1 MRSDS
6 CCTGL
11 PSLNLLLTETLNHL
25 VAQIVYRL
33 HLSRLQSQLA
43 HLGALI
49 EKQTTV

>member
-1 MRSDS
+1 MRSDL